1 MLQYVKSKSQTYKN
15 KVGTNTS
22 LNYLEILKME
32 SVSLEDS
39 WYLELMEWDLKF
51 PLTIR
56 LESKMKWLKLGTYY
70 YTKV

>member
-39 WYLELMEWDLKF
+39 
-51 PLTIR
+51 
-56 LESKMKWLKLGTYY
+56 
-70 YTKV
+70 